1 MPDIKRRKTPT
12 VKVGNFLLGSDH
24 PVAVQSMTDTPTA
37 DIGSTLAQTVL
48 LAEAGAELVRWTI
61 NDDAA
66 AAAAVQIIRRLREAG
81 LTTAFIGDFHFNG
94 HLILEKHPDLAE
106 LLDKYRINPGNVGK
120 GSHHDRNF
128 ARIIEIAVKNRKA
141 VRIGVN
147 WGSLDQ
153 EILKTMLDANL
164 KSTNCKDITEVMFDT
179 VLESALESARYALE
193 LGLPEEKLVLSAKLS
208 TMQDMVEV
216 NTRLA
221 ERCHYVLHLGLTEAG
236 GGIKG
241 IASSV
246 SALAVLLHKGIG
258 DTIRVSLTPEPG
270 ALRSK
275 EVEVCRELLQS
286 MGLRFFIPTVVSC
299 PGCGRTQSAYFQ
311 ELAAEI
317 QKYLA
322 ERSPEWR
329 KSYPGVEKLKVAVM
343 GCVVNGPGESQY
355 ADIGISLPGV
365 MEELAA
371 PVYADGKKVEV
382 LRGNNIKDQ
391 FIEILNTYI
400 VNRFRK

>member
-1 MPDIKRRKTPT
+1 
-12 VKVGNFLLGSDH
+12 
-24 PVAVQSMTDTPTA
+24 
-37 DIGSTLAQTVL
+37 
-48 LAEAGAELVRWTI
+48 
-61 NDDAA
+61 
-66 AAAAVQIIRRLREAG
+66 
-81 LTTAFIGDFHFNG
+81 
-94 HLILEKHPDLAE
+94 
-106 LLDKYRINPGNVGK
+106 
-120 GSHHDRNF
+120 
-128 ARIIEIAVKNRKA
+128 
-141 VRIGVN
+141 
-147 WGSLDQ
+147 
-153 EILKTMLDANL
+153 
-164 KSTNCKDITEVMFDT
+164 
-179 VLESALESARYALE
+179 
-193 LGLPEEKLVLSAKLS
+193 
-208 TMQDMVEV
+208 
-216 NTRLA
+216 
-221 ERCHYVLHLGLTEAG
+221 VLHLGLTEAG